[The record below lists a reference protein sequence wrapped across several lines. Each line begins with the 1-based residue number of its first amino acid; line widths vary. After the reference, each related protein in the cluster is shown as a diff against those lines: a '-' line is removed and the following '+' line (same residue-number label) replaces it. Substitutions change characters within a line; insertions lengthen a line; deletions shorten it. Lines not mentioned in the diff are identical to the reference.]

1 MEFVNTR
8 ACRGRGWALSHP
20 QRFCRSRK
28 RRFRGGEKVGEKGQ
42 GQRRGGQG
50 LSSPRAHPD
59 QLASMLGTPWS
70 PSPLT
75 VPGSAPP
82 QGLRTTSGWVGASAL
97 LLPWLRC
104 LPRGPGRSGQPQLSR
119 PLVRPALGLGNVR
132 VRSQVAGRSRR
143 PAWAP
148 EAAVSLSREALGVA
162 APRVSQIGVLGPCR
176 WGRAIG
182 GGTLPS
188 PSPIPQRPGLGGTRT
203 QAGLRTGLGDIGGL
217 PGAGPTAVGWPS
229 L

>member
-1 MEFVNTR
+1 M
-8 ACRGRGWALSHP
+8 SHP
-20 QRFCRSRK
+20 RRFCRSAQDAEEKVQGRGESGGEGPRTEERRPGPQQPSGPPGPAGVHAGHALVSESTYGPRK
-28 RRFRGGEKVGEKGQ
+28 RSTAGTEDHLRLGGS
-42 GQRRGGQG
+42 
-50 LSSPRAHPD
+50 LSPAAALAAVPSLRAR
-59 QLASMLGTPWS
+59 S
-70 PSPLT
+70 
-75 VPGSAPP
+75 
-82 QGLRTTSGWVGASAL
+82 
-97 LLPWLRC
+97 
-104 LPRGPGRSGQPQLSR
+104 SGQPQLSR